1 MLALIFSIT
10 SLYFSA
16 TSIAVTGKPLP
27 KPLPRVIT
35 SGTVSQCSMAN
46 ILPVRAMQV
55 STSSAISRMP
65 YSSHSARIF
74 WIQPSGGTTLP
85 AQPWI
90 GSSTMPATRPAVSS
104 LMTVRM

>member
-1 MLALIFSIT
+1 M
-10 SLYFSA
+10 
-16 TSIAVTGKPLP
+16 AVTGKPLP

-65 YSSHSARIF
+65 NSSHKARIF

-85 AQPWI
+85 A
-90 GSSTMPATRPAVSS
+90 PALDRLEHDAGHPARRS
-104 LMTVRM
+104 LL